1 MDPTEKLSPPDTAR
15 WRFRWL
21 QYRERRIRQL
31 LEAETELPASLPLLP
46 TGTRVDTGLWW
57 RKSRVWLAPGE
68 AEWALLAA
76 GPEPFIQVISF
87 DAIERCGYNPITGE
101 LWLDLLTRQPL
112 TSFEVAAIIARQLLA
127 PLQKPE
133 KPAYA

>member
-1 MDPTEKLSPPDTAR
+1 MDPLKQLSPPDTAR
-15 WRFRWL
+15 WRSRWL
-21 QYRERRIRQL
+21 QYREKRIRQL

-57 RKSRVWLAPGE
+57 RKSRVWLASG
-68 AEWALLAA
+68 AGAWALLAS
-76 GPEPFIQVISF
+76 GPEPFIQVIPF

-101 LWLDLLTRQPL
+101 LWLELSTRQPL
-112 TSFEVAAIIARQLLA
+112 TSFEVAAITARQLLA

-133 KPAYA
+133 KPTYA